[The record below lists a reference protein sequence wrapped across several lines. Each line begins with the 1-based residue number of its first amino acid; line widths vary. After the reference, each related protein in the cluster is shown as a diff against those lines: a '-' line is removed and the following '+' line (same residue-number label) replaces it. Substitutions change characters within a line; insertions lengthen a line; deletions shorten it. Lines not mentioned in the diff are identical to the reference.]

1 MTSTGSTSSTA
12 SAAVAVA
19 FETPKVGG
27 VYVPFIGGTRAPFT
41 GGTRVPFIGGTE
53 EQLLARSIAGAAL
66 GAGAQPAA
74 EQPKVKGIYEKVPFR
89 GGARNKA
96 HINKNAIAAV
106 VAIIVGDTSTSQQQ
120 LLAYHPQSQIQPPA
134 YQRMRTHI
142 EPPAYQRD
150 HTHTYGSDMTL
161 HMLKSGDDPFTVPL
175 IGQLQLSE
183 FVGLDFRAEIAP
195 NSEQETGWW
204 SSSQYTTNHSHT
216 THQES
221 NGSSQTTPSL

>member
-1 MTSTGSTSSTA
+1 MSSTGSTSLTV

-66 GAGAQPAA
+66 GAGAQRAA
-74 EQPKVKGIYEKVPFR
+74 EQPKVRGIYWC
-89 GGARNKA
+89 
-96 HINKNAIAAV
+96 INKNAIAAV

-120 LLAYHPQSQIQPPA
+120 LLAYKQQS
-134 YQRMRTHI
+134 HI

-204 SSSQYTTNHSHT
+204 SSSQYTTNYSHT

-221 NGSSQTTPSL
+221 NSSSQTTPSL

>member
-1 MTSTGSTSSTA
+1 MSSTGSTSLTV

-74 EQPKVKGIYEKVPFR
+74 EQPKVRGIYEKVPFR
-89 GGARNKA
+89 GGARNTA

-106 VAIIVGDTSTSQQQ
+106 VAIIVGDTDTSQQQ
-120 LLAYHPQSQIQPPA
+120 QLPA
-134 YQRMRTHI
+134 YQRTRTHI
-142 EPPAYQRD
+142 QPMAYQRN
-150 HTHTYGSDMTL
+150 HTLTYGKDKSL

-183 FVGLDFRAEIAP
+183 FVGLDFRNTANI
-195 NSEQETGWW
+195 NTL
-204 SSSQYTTNHSHT
+204 HMC
-216 THQES
+216 
-221 NGSSQTTPSL
+221 

>member
-1 MTSTGSTSSTA
+1 MTSTGSTPTTA
-12 SAAVAVA
+12 SAAAAVA
-19 FETPKVGG
+19 TVTPKVGG
-27 VYVPFIGGTRAPFT
+27 VNNYVPFIGGTRAPFT

-74 EQPKVKGIYEKVPFR
+74 EQPKVRGIYWC
-89 GGARNKA
+89 
-96 HINKNAIAAV
+96 INKNAIAAV

-120 LLAYHPQSQIQPPA
+120 LLAYKQQSQIQ
-134 YQRMRTHI
+134 
-142 EPPAYQRD
+142 PPAYQRD

-183 FVGLDFRAEIAP
+183 FVGLDFTAEIAP
-195 NSEQETGWW
+195 NSEQEIGWC

>member
-74 EQPKVKGIYEKVPFR
+74 EQPKVRGIYEKVPFR
-89 GGARNKA
+89 GGARNTA

-106 VAIIVGDTSTSQQQ
+106 VAIIVGDTDTSQQQ
-120 LLAYHPQSQIQPPA
+120 QLPDQRTRTHIQPMA
-134 YQRMRTHI
+134 YQRN
-142 EPPAYQRD
+142 
-150 HTHTYGSDMTL
+150 HTLTYGKDIKL
-161 HMLKSGDDPFTVPL
+161 HMLKSGDDPLTVPL

-183 FVGLDFRAEIAP
+183 FVGLDFRAETT
-195 NSEQETGWW
+195 S
-204 SSSQYTTNHSHT
+204 YTTNYSHT
-216 THQES
+216 S
-221 NGSSQTTPSL
+221 KGSSQTTSPL

>member
-74 EQPKVKGIYEKVPFR
+74 EQPKVRGIYEKVPFR
-89 GGARNKA
+89 GGARNTA
-96 HINKNAIAAV
+96 HINENAIAAV
-106 VAIIVGDTSTSQQQ
+106 VAIIVGDTDTSQQQ
-120 LLAYHPQSQIQPPA
+120 QLPA
-134 YQRMRTHI
+134 YQRTRTNI
-142 EPPAYQRD
+142 QPMAYQRD

-183 FVGLDFRAEIAP
+183 FVGLD
-195 NSEQETGWW
+195 

>member
-66 GAGAQPAA
+66 GAGAQPVA
-74 EQPKVKGIYEKVPFR
+74 EQPKVRGIYEKVPFT
-89 GGARNKA
+89 GGARNTA
-96 HINKNAIAAV
+96 HINENAKAAV
-106 VAIIVGDTSTSQQQ
+106 VAIIVGDTDTSQQQ
-120 LLAYHPQSQIQPPA
+120 QLPA
-134 YQRMRTHI
+134 YQRTRTNI
-142 EPPAYQRD
+142 QPMAYQRD

>member
-74 EQPKVKGIYEKVPFR
+74 EQPKVRGIYWC
-89 GGARNKA
+89 
-96 HINKNAIAAV
+96 INKNAIAAV

-120 LLAYHPQSQIQPPA
+120 LLAYKQQSQIQPPA

-183 FVGLDFRAEIAP
+183 FVGLDFTAEIAP
-195 NSEQETGWW
+195 NSEQEIGWC